1 MHFKTSLTLAAFTL
15 TLTACAWVKPTPEGE
30 RVQVLTAAEVTD
42 CIDMGRTTASL
53 KDRVAGI
60 ERSKNK
66 VKWELITLAR
76 NSAANMDGD
85 TIAPLSEVNN
95 GSQIFGVYKCVG
107 TRSKD
112 YRFPPLSE
120 PGK

>member
-1 MHFKTSLTLAAFTL
+1 MHLKNPLTLAIITL

-30 RVQVLTAAEVTD
+30 KIQVLTATEVTD
-42 CIDMGRTTASL
+42 CIDMGRTSASL

-60 ERSKNK
+60 KRSENK

-85 TIAPLSEVNN
+85 TIAPLSEISE
-95 GSQIFGVYKCVG
+95 GSQTFGVYKCVG
-107 TRSKD
+107 TRAKD

-120 PGK
+120 PGN